1 MTQATPAA
9 DAATVAVSVPELG
22 PDVRCHVLQPGRP
35 PLFIEPAGE
44 VLRDRARFR
53 QWTRTARP
61 ALDAL
66 ILAHGG
72 VVLRGFPTTGT
83 EDFAAFIEQFPA
95 FDGGYAG
102 GRAPRETISGRVME
116 ATRLSASVRL
126 AVHSEM
132 AYRRDYPRRIAFF
145 SRKTAEVGGETLIA
159 DVRQLAERMDPGLAG
174 KIARLGS
181 RTAINFGPRRDADDA
196 SYAHMDERGWNQS
209 FHTEDPAEVNRLCAE
224 RGLEPAWHGDG
235 SLTVFNALEPFVMHP
250 QTGRRLYRSI
260 LHMQPQVEHPE
271 QERER
276 RQRQKYPTG
285 ATLGNGEALTDAERA
300 HIDQLCDQTTYS
312 WPWRDGDVMV
322 LDNLQV
328 WHGRNPYQGTRDV
341 QVALLD

>member
-1 MTQATPAA
+1 MTQATAA
-9 DAATVAVSVPELG
+9 DAATFAVAVPALG

-44 VLRDRARFR
+44 RLLDRAQFR
-53 QWTRTARP
+53 QWSRTVRP

-66 ILAHGG
+66 ILEHGG
-72 VVLRGFPTTGT
+72 IVLRGFPTAGT
-83 EDFAAFIEQFPA
+83 EDFADFIEQFPA

-145 SRKTAEVGGETLIA
+145 SRKTAEVGGETLIT
-159 DVRQLAERMDPGLAG
+159 DVRHLAERIDPELAG
-174 KIARLGS
+174 RLATLGS

-224 RGLEPAWHGDG
+224 RGLEPVWHEDG
-235 SLTVFNALEPFVMHP
+235 SLTVLNALEPFVVHP
-250 QTGRRLYRSI
+250 QTGRKLYRSI
-260 LHMQPQVEHPE
+260 LHMLPQVENPE
-271 QERER
+271 QDLER
-276 RQRQKYPTG
+276 RKRQKYPTG
-285 ATLGNGEALTDAERA
+285 ATLGNGERLTDAERA

>member
-1 MTQATPAA
+1 MTQATTAA
-9 DAATVAVSVPELG
+9 DAATFAVAVPALG
-22 PDVRCHVLQPGRP
+22 SDVRCHVLQPGRP

-44 VLRDRARFR
+44 RLLDRAQFR
-53 QWTRTARP
+53 QWSRTVRP

-66 ILAHGG
+66 ILEHGG
-72 VVLRGFPTTGT
+72 IVLRGFPTAAT
-83 EDFAAFIEQFPA
+83 EDFADFIEQFPA

-145 SRKTAEVGGETLIA
+145 SRKTAEVGGETLIT
-159 DVRQLAERMDPGLAG
+159 DVRHLAERMDPELAG
-174 KIARLGS
+174 KIATLGS

-209 FHTEDPAEVNRLCAE
+209 FNTEDAAEVNRLCAE
-224 RGLEPAWHGDG
+224 RGLEPVWHEDG
-235 SLTVFNALEPFVMHP
+235 SLTVLNALEPFVVHP
-250 QTGRRLYRSI
+250 QIGRKLYRSI
-260 LHMQPQVEHPE
+260 LHMLPQVENPE
-271 QERER
+271 QDLER
-276 RQRQKYPTG
+276 RKHQKYPTG
-285 ATLGNGEALTDAERA
+285 ATLGNGERLTDAERT

-312 WPWRDGDVMV
+312 WRWRDGDVMV